1 MDSTSTGAWLALAA
15 SLGLAAC
22 ATNQQTAAAQC
33 GVGGAAAAYL
43 LCKATG
49 GADSHCVKVAAGV
62 GALGAAG
69 CYVYADNLER
79 RKRELAGHENDLTA
93 RLTYV
98 RGLNEDAKLLNDD
111 LSQRVATTTKQTD
124 DLVAQIQARK
134 VAAEQVNRERQA
146 RDKQI
151 EEANMQVAKGKE
163 ALAEVKVYRTQA
175 KPASTALDAEIVKQ
189 EALLKDAEQ
198 RVAQLAAQRARLS

>member
-1 MDSTSTGAWLALAA
+1 MKSAFTGAWLALAA

-43 LCKATG
+43 ICKATG
-49 GADSHCVKVAAGV
+49 GSDSHCAKVAAGV
-62 GALGAAG
+62 GVLGAAG

-98 RGLNEDAKLLNDD
+98 RGLNDDAKLLNDD
-111 LSQRVATTTKQTD
+111 LTQRVAATTKKTD
-124 DLVAQIQARK
+124 DLVAQIQAKK

-151 EEANMQVAKGKE
+151 EEANKQVARGNE
-163 ALAEVKVYRTQA
+163 ALAEVKAYRTQA
-175 KPASTALDAEIVKQ
+175 KPASTDLDTEIAKQ
-189 EALLKDAEQ
+189 EVLLKDAEQ
-198 RVAQLAAQRARLS
+198 RVAQLTAQRARLA

>member
-1 MDSTSTGAWLALAA
+1 MKSAFTGAWLAVAA

-33 GVGGAAAAYL
+33 GLGGAAAAYAI
-43 LCKATG
+43 CKLTG
-49 GADSHCVKVAAGV
+49 GSDSHCAKVAAGV
-62 GALGAAG
+62 GVIGAAG

-98 RGLNEDAKLLNDD
+98 RGLNDDAKLLNDD
-111 LSQRVATTTKQTD
+111 LGQRVAATTQKTD
-124 DLVAQIQARK
+124 ELVAQIQAK
-134 VAAEQVNRERQA
+134 KIAADQVNKERQA

-151 EEANMQVAKGKE
+151 EEANKQVAKGNE
-163 ALAEVKVYRTQA
+163 ALAEVKAYRTQA
-175 KPASTALDAEIVKQ
+175 KPASTEIAKQ
-189 EALLKDAEQ
+189 EVLLKDAQQ
-198 RVAQLAAQRARLS
+198 RVAQLTAQRARLA